1 MDNHFHFVKS
11 SLQKNTKQSIIKG
24 LFLFFLVTCSSY
36 VFGALVITNGL
47 THQFDVKPGDTI
59 RGAINVSNT
68 SEHSES
74 FIVYQRDYFINH
86 SGESDYPEASSTN
99 RSNAGWIDYEPDSY
113 TLAPGESNTINY
125 RIKVPDSLELNGTHW
140 SVLLVEGTKSPMDVN
155 QGLLTVNSVIR
166 YAIQIICHFTGNGT
180 KDVEFINVA
189 LRQENES
196 KLLDVDIIN
205 SGDFMLSPILSVELF
220 NEDGKSLGIYKSIR
234 KRVYP
239 KTSRRFEIDLTNLQ
253 TGSYESLLLADC
265 TEEDVFGTNLTLE
278 IKDE

>member
-1 MDNHFHFVKS
+1 MDSHFHFVKNG
-11 SLQKNTKQSIIKG
+11 LWKNAKQSIIKG
-24 LFLFFLVTCSSY
+24 LFLFFMVTLSSY

-59 RGAINVSNT
+59 RGTINVSNT
-68 SEHSES
+68 SEHPES

-86 SGESDYPEASSTN
+86 SGESDYPEAASTN

-113 TLAPGESNTINY
+113 TLESGESNTINY
-125 RIKVPDSLELNGTHW
+125 RIQVPDSLELNGTHW
-140 SVLLVEGTKSPMDVN
+140 SVLLVEGTKSPMDIN
-155 QGLLTVNSVIR
+155 QGLLTVNSIIR
-166 YAIQIICHFTGNGT
+166 YAIQIICHFTGNGE

-196 KLLDVDIIN
+196 KILDVDIIN
-205 SGDFMLSPILSVELF
+205 SGDFMLSPVLSIELF

-253 TGSYESLLLADC
+253 SGVYESLLLADC